1 MLYNKYINNI
11 QNYKNLIKNK
21 YNNKNIYIEKIKINS
36 DIKI

>member
-21 YNNKNIYIEKIKINS
+21 YNNKNIYFKKIQTNL
-36 DIKI
+36 

>member
-1 MLYNKYINNI
+1 MLYNKYINNK

-21 YNNKNIYIEKIKINS
+21 YNNKNIYIKKIKINS